1 MKISSIRLGF
11 ACESSLAKIKK
22 FEKQCQEVL
31 LKTIGKLFERC
42 PLGSV
47 VVRSATCF
55 DPIKIVI
62 LRLNILSTV
71 ICDTAESQYSD
82 LLKEFVPK
90 NQNLFEGFNRA
101 STRLDHFHFNSEKIR
116 LKIPNELGKVLKLI
130 FTLSHGQAEVERSF
144 SHNKSITKEN
154 MSTTSFVSK
163 RLISDHMIANSL
175 LPHSIEINPVMLQHV
190 RGARMK
196 YSMYLEDQKKDTQK
210 EKDNSQLQ
218 ILLSEETELI
228 TKKGVIKNAQR
239 KLDDEY
245 FKSVALAE
253 GKSDLVS
260 ITALIKKA
268 NTLKRKSD
276 EQRKELEKLDK
287 ALQCVSDKKRK
298 LNH

>member
-1 MKISSIRLGF
+1 MRRNHHL
-11 ACESSLAKIKK
+11 
-22 FEKQCQEVL
+22 
-31 LKTIGKLFERC
+31 
-42 PLGSV
+42 
-47 VVRSATCF
+47 
-55 DPIKIVI
+55 

-71 ICDTAESQYSD
+71 VCDKAESQYSD

-101 STRLDHFHFNSEKIR
+101 STCLDHFYFNSEKIR
-116 LKIPNELGKVLKLI
+116 LKIANELGKVLKLI
-130 FTLSHGQAEVERSF
+130 FMLSHGQAEVERGF

-163 RLISDHMIANSL
+163 CLIRDHMIANSL
-175 LPHSIEINPVMLQHV
+175 LPPSIEINPVMLQHV

-228 TKKGVIKNAQR
+228 TKKEVIKNDQR

-268 NTLKRKSD
+268 NALKRKSD
-276 EQRKELEKLDK
+276 EQREELDKHDK

>member
-1 MKISSIRLGF
+1 MVKR
-11 ACESSLAKIKK
+11 
-22 FEKQCQEVL
+22 Q
-31 LKTIGKLFERC
+31 
-42 PLGSV
+42 
-47 VVRSATCF
+47 
-55 DPIKIVI
+55 
-62 LRLNILSTV
+62 LR
-71 ICDTAESQYSD
+71 
-82 LLKEFVPK
+82 
-90 NQNLFEGFNRA
+90 G
-101 STRLDHFHFNSEKIR
+101 
-116 LKIPNELGKVLKLI
+116 
-130 FTLSHGQAEVERSF
+130 F

-154 MSTTSFVSK
+154 MSATSFVSK
-163 RLISDHMIANSL
+163 RLIRDHMIANSL

-228 TKKGVIKNAQR
+228 TKKEVIKNVQR

-260 ITALIKKA
+260 ITAFIKKA
-268 NTLKRKSD
+268 NALKRKSD
-276 EQRKELEKLDK
+276 EQREELDKLDK
-287 ALQCVSDKKRK
+287 GLQCVSDKKRK